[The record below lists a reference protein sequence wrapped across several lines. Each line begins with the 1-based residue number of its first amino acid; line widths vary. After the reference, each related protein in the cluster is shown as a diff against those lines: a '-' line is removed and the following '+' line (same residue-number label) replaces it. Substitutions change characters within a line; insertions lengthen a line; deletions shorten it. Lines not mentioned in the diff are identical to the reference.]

1 MSKRPASSDY
11 TQHPPHKRHKAE
23 WRSISVRYR
32 IPEKQETCD
41 AIPEVDP
48 DSPLSQETTQLLEQ
62 SGLLD
67 IVACLN
73 FTVKIEHTLLSE
85 KPYSVAIDI
94 DTIATNEPD
103 KSSTVIK
110 CIVRAYTSPEFN
122 IDDFFI
128 KLTDDERTDLKRLL
142 ARSSVPRTIGGWGMQ
157 TIGAAARFI
166 AGCLGVPLLKLSLT
180 DSWDTHTDSKF
191 YKTDSSLLQTDE
203 LHRASYAAARSER
216 LGVDEATLIDRLKTG
231 GFYGIWGF
239 EPKNIYASTTI
250 ATATVGP
257 APGQGT
263 LLQTRRALGAACTR
277 H

>member
-11 TQHPPHKRHKAE
+11 TQHAPHKRHKSE
-23 WRSISVRYR
+23 WRSISVRYQ
-32 IPEKQETCD
+32 IPETQETCD
-41 AIPEVDP
+41 ASPEVDS
-48 DSPLSQETTQLLEQ
+48 DSPLSPETTQLLEQ

-85 KPYSVAIDI
+85 QLYSVAIDI
-94 DTIATNEPD
+94 DTTATNEPD

-110 CIVRAYTSPEFN
+110 CIVRAYTSPKF
-122 IDDFFI
+122 DVADFFI
-128 KLTDDERTDLKRLL
+128 KLTDDERTGLKRLL

-157 TIGAAARFI
+157 TIGATARFI
-166 AGCLGVPLLKLSLT
+166 AGCLGMPLLTLTLT
-180 DSWDTHTDSKF
+180 DHWDTHSESAF
-191 YKTDSSLLQTDE
+191 YTTDSSLLQTDE
-203 LHRASYAAARSER
+203 QLRASYAAARFED
-216 LGVDEATLIDRLKTG
+216 LGVNEADLIGRLKMG

-239 EPKNIYASTTI
+239 EPQNIFGS
-250 ATATVGP
+250 TATVGP

-263 LLQTRRALGAACTR
+263 LLETKHAFGAACTQ